1 MKTSEKPIH
10 LSYLRYGFL
19 ALLLMAFSCNPD
31 TVLES
36 DNLESADARSKN
48 KNDSKSANAVLK
60 TLAKGSVPGM
70 SNGIDVGPDGFLYAG
85 SVVEQTINVINK
97 NNGRIVDRISNMVT
111 GPDDL
116 VFGPEDS
123 DFKGYLYWTDLLT
136 GEVGLLKPDGSSPVK
151 QLFAGGVNP
160 IAFNDENRMFV
171 ALDFQG
177 DGLYEF
183 DPELVNDPRPIIECP
198 SFLETGIPCLG
209 FFNSFD
215 FGPDGRL
222 YGPLFAFNLIIAVD
236 VGGPND
242 PPLTG
247 SLQDGFGPND
257 EFGVNVEIL
266 AGAPGLPGTFLN
278 PAATK
283 FGPDGLLY
291 ILDQSGSLFTLDIDT
306 RELTTITTSLDPG
319 LDNMVFDE
327 DGSLYMTNN
336 DEGWVAEILLPS
348 GQARILSPGG
358 MIAPQ
363 GLAVFAGPNNQDI
376 VFEADLF
383 SMREFNGTS
392 GRQTGIYKGSIAPV
406 PGVLSLTLPQNV
418 SASGTDLIISSFF
431 SSNVQIWN
439 PKDGV
444 IREFADQVFA
454 PLDAVRLNSGDV
466 IVSDIARLGPGRGGG
481 VFRMD
486 DPNTIFEFPGVASG
500 LATDGE
506 KVWAADWA
514 AGIIF
519 EIDFKSEP
527 PAISPA
533 VLDVNFPEG
542 IAVDNEGR
550 LLVYE
555 SMDQAPG
562 GPSRLTRID
571 DFKTG
576 DRTIL
581 VEDLEPK
588 EGGIPNFPPQWLFDN
603 VAVGPS
609 GAIYITGGAS
619 NSILK
624 IPQNKVP

>member
-1 MKTSEKPIH
+1 MKPINR
-10 LSYLRYGFL
+10 YLKSSLFGATFL
-19 ALLLMAFSCNPD
+19 ALLFLFFSCSPEPD
-31 TVLES
+31 LEADS
-36 DNLESADARSKN
+36 LEATNGRSKN
-48 KNDSKSANAVLK
+48 KNDGKSANAVLK

-97 NNGRIVDRISNMVT
+97 NNGKIVNRISERVT

-116 VFGPEDS
+116 VFGPNGSPYE
-123 DFKGYLYWTDLLT
+123 GALYWTDILT
-136 GEVGLLKPDGSSPVK
+136 GEVGRLDPGETTPVK
-151 QLFAGGVNP
+151 QSFAPGVNP
-160 IAFNDENRMFV
+160 IAFNDEGRLFV

-183 DPELVNDPRPIIECP
+183 DPELAAPPRPIIECP
-198 SFLETGIPCLG
+198 SYLETGVPCLG

-222 YGPLFAFNLIIAVD
+222 YGPLFAFNLVIAVD
-236 VGGPND
+236 VGEPDD

-247 SLQDGFGPND
+247 DLFGD
-257 EFGVNVEIL
+257 QFGGAVEIL
-266 AGAPGLPGTFLN
+266 AGGGGEFSN
-278 PAATK
+278 PAAAK

-291 ILDQSGSLFTLDIDT
+291 ILDQSGKLFTLDIDT
-306 RELTTITTSLDPG
+306 RELKTITESLGPG
-319 LDNMVFDE
+319 LDNMVFDA

-363 GLAVFAGPNNQDI
+363 GLAILAGPNNQDL

-383 SMREFNGTS
+383 SMRAFNGSS
-392 GRQTGIYKGSIAPV
+392 GRQTGRYKGAIV
-406 PGVLSLTLPQNV
+406 PGPGSLTLPQNV
-418 SASGTDLIISSFF
+418 SASGNDLVIASFF
-431 SSNVQIWN
+431 SSNVQVWN
-439 PKDGV
+439 PQDGV
-444 IREFADQVFA
+444 IDDFEEQVFA
-454 PLDAVRLNSGDV
+454 PLAAVRLNSGAV
-466 IVSDIARLGPGRGGG
+466 IVSDIARLGPASGGG
-481 VFRMD
+481 VFRMNEA
-486 DPNTIFEFPGVASG
+486 DPILEFPGVASS

-506 KVWAADWA
+506 KVWATDWG
-514 AGIIF
+514 AGLII
-519 EIDFKSEP
+519 EIDFITEP
-527 PAISPA
+527 PTIDFVVSG
-533 VLDVNFPEG
+533 LSFPEG

-555 SMDQAPG
+555 TSGPG
-562 GPSRLTRID
+562 PGVTGKLTRINLE
-571 DFKTG
+571 TG
-576 DRTIL
+576 EQTTL
-581 VEDLEPK
+581 VEGLKPK
-588 EGGIPNFPPQWLFDN
+588 EGGILGFPPQWILDN

-609 GAIYITGGAS
+609 GDIYITGGAS

>member
-1 MKTSEKPIH
+1 MKSIEMPFVKKTLKFAI
-10 LSYLRYGFL
+10 L
-19 ALLLMAFSCNPD
+19 ALLFLAWSCSTDSPLEAEQNPEA
-31 TVLES
+31 L
-36 DNLESADARSKN
+36 NARSKN
-48 KNDSKSANAVLK
+48 KNDIKSANASLK

-97 NNGRIVDRISNMVT
+97 NNGRIVNRISERVT

-116 VFGPEDS
+116 VFGPEGSPYDGS
-123 DFKGYLYWTDLLT
+123 LYWTDLLT
-136 GEVGLLKPDGSSPVK
+136 GEVGLLKPDGEIKK

-183 DPELVNDPRPIIECP
+183 DPELVDPPRPIIECP
-198 SFLETGIPCLG
+198 SFLETGVPCLG

-247 SLQDGFGPND
+247 DFGNGFNGA
-257 EFGVNVEIL
+257 VEIL
-266 AGAPGLPGTFLN
+266 AGGPGGTPGTFSN

-306 RELTTITTSLDPG
+306 GQLTTITTSLGRG
-319 LDNMVFDE
+319 LDNMVFDA

-363 GLAVFAGPNNQDI
+363 GLAVMAGPNNQDI

-383 SMREFNGTS
+383 SMREFNGTN
-392 GRQTGIYKGSIAPV
+392 GQETGVYKGSIVPV

-418 SASGTDLIISSFF
+418 SAAGSDLIISSFF
-431 SSNVQIWN
+431 SSTVQVWN
-439 PKDGV
+439 PTDGV
-444 IREFADQVFA
+444 TADFASQVAA
-454 PLDAVRLNSGDV
+454 PLDAVRLNSGEI
-466 IVSDIARLGPGRGGG
+466 IVSDIGIPEGSGGG
-481 VFRMD
+481 IYRMSD
-486 DPNTIFEFPGVASG
+486 DAQILLFWGAASG

-506 KVWAADWA
+506 KVWAADWG
-514 AGIIF
+514 AGVIF
-519 EIDFKSEP
+519 EINFETEP
-527 PAISPA
+527 PTSAPVVFGLSG
-533 VLDVNFPEG
+533 PEG
-542 IAVDNEGR
+542 ITLDNEGR

-555 SMDQAPG
+555 TG
-562 GPSRLTRID
+562 GPLGGDPKVIRID
-571 DFKTG
+571 LKTG
-576 DRTIL
+576 DETTIA
-581 VEDLEPK
+581 DGLEPK
-588 EGGIPNFPPQWLFDN
+588 AGGIPGFPPQWLFDN

-609 GAIYITGGAS
+609 GDIYITGGAS

>member
-1 MKTSEKPIH
+1 MKTIEKPS
-10 LSYLRYGFL
+10 LKSVLKL
-19 ALLLMAFSCNPD
+19 ALLAMLFLAFSCSPD
-31 TVLES
+31 TVLNSE
-36 DNLESADARSKN
+36 NLEAANARAKSKN
-48 KNDSKSANAVLK
+48 DKKSGNAVLK

-70 SNGIDVGPDGFLYAG
+70 SNGIDVGPDGLLYAG

-97 NNGRIVDRISNMVT
+97 NNGKIVSQISERVT

-116 VFGPEDS
+116 VFGPDGSLYEGS
-123 DFKGYLYWTDLLT
+123 LYWTDLLT
-136 GEVGLLKPDGSSPVK
+136 GEVGRREPNGDITK

-160 IAFNDENRMFV
+160 IAFNDEDRLFV

-198 SFLETGIPCLG
+198 SYLETGVPCLG

-222 YGPLFAFNLIIAVD
+222 YGPLFAFNLVIAVD

-247 SLQDGFGPND
+247 DFGNGFNGA
-257 EFGVNVEIL
+257 VEIL
-266 AGAPGLPGTFLN
+266 AGGGGEFTN
-278 PAATK
+278 PAAAK

-291 ILDQSGSLFTLDIDT
+291 VLDQSGSLFTLDIDT
-306 RELTTITTSLDPG
+306 RQLTTITSSLDPG
-319 LDNMVFDE
+319 LDNMVFDA

-376 VFEADLF
+376 VYEADLF

-392 GRQTGIYKGSIAPV
+392 GRQTGIYKGFIVPV
-406 PGVLSLTLPQNV
+406 PNEVSLTLPQNV
-418 SASGTDLIISSFF
+418 TASGTDMIISSFF
-431 SSNVQIWN
+431 SSTVQVWN
-439 PKDGV
+439 PQDGV
-444 IREFADQVFA
+444 LADFESQVAA
-454 PLDAVRLNSGDV
+454 PLDAVRLNSGDI
-466 IVSDIARLGPGRGGG
+466 IVSDIGKPLGTGGG
-481 VFRMD
+481 IYRMSD
-486 DPNTIFEFPGVASG
+486 DALIFQFPGAASG

-506 KVWAADWA
+506 KVWAADWG

-519 EIDFKSEP
+519 EIDFATEP
-527 PAISPA
+527 PSSQP
-533 VLDVNFPEG
+533 VVFELSGPEG
-542 IAVDNEGR
+542 ITLDNEGR
-550 LLVYE
+550 LLIYE
-555 SMDQAPG
+555 TG
-562 GPSRLTRID
+562 GPLGGDPKLTRID
-571 DFKTG
+571 LSTG
-576 DRTIL
+576 DKEIVVDGL
-581 VEDLEPK
+581 NPK
-588 EGGIPNFPPQWLFDN
+588 AGGIEGFPPQWLFDN
-603 VAVGPS
+603 VDVGPS
-609 GAIYITGGAS
+609 GDIYITDGAS

-624 IPQNKVP
+624 IPQNKVR